1 MLKMIDCFTG
11 IGGFHLAAEAEG
23 IHTIVTSETESFNCR
38 HIDQKLNL
46 DNVGDVA
53 SLGISE
59 HQNPNFTHEDIVPVE
74 ETGFSTY
81 SYEDFMEGTV
91 DWPDIISGGWPCQ
104 DIAPANPNNANGI
117 NGTKSSTYKELVR
130 LLEDFE
136 PKYGVFENSE
146 RLSQRGLC
154 VILKELDRLG
164 YHAQWET
171 ISASAFGYPHYR
183 HRLYLVVYRN
193 DTNIARYQLDAF
205 SECRKEAKHQMG
217 LPFKLPLTSED
228 PNWHLKNAVVDNPK
242 SIKLRTKRI
251 NSLGNAII
259 PDIARAIFR
268 SIKKSED
275 NPSQCE
281 KVSQRVPYEKLLSI
295 SLSTVSNEK
304 AFLKLPSRGLML
316 NGSLFNTDKC
326 SLLNPHKTHFK
337 GMLSTLIK
345 KDGNNNF
352 TTKSRLNRPGK
363 LGGLVQDIMKLG
375 VVQGGLHPEFC
386 EKFMG
391 YPQNYTKPL

>member
-1 MLKMIDCFTG
+1 
-11 IGGFHLAAEAEG
+11 
-23 IHTIVTSETESFNCR
+23 
-38 HIDQKLNL
+38 
-46 DNVGDVA
+46 
-53 SLGISE
+53 
-59 HQNPNFTHEDIVPVE
+59 
-74 ETGFSTY
+74 
-81 SYEDFMEGTV
+81 
-91 DWPDIISGGWPCQ
+91 
-104 DIAPANPNNANGI
+104 
-117 NGTKSSTYKELVR
+117 
-130 LLEDFE
+130 
-136 PKYGVFENSE
+136 
-146 RLSQRGLC
+146 
-154 VILKELDRLG
+154 
-164 YHAQWET
+164 
-171 ISASAFGYPHYR
+171 
-183 HRLYLVVYRN
+183 
-193 DTNIARYQLDAF
+193 
-205 SECRKEAKHQMG
+205 
-217 LPFKLPLTSED
+217 
-228 PNWHLKNAVVDNPK
+228 LKNAVVDNPK